1 MKGIRLIFLILT
13 LLACTTCS
21 QDTAI
26 RNPYLPEIGFQ
37 YTLDLNLPQFVLL
50 NTIGNPVYIGA
61 AGVGLRGVFVM
72 NTGFDQFMAFEASC
86 PNHAPNSCSTLK
98 LDGQNATC
106 DCEGYTYSLFT
117 GQLLNR
123 PNDGK
128 QYFDMLYYQTS
139 RSGSAIIIRN

>member
-1 MKGIRLIFLILT
+1 MKGLRLT
-13 LLACTTCS
+13 LFLVTTLVFTTCTR
-21 QDTAI
+21 DTAI

-37 YTLDLNLPQFVLL
+37 YALDLNLPQFVLL

-61 AGVGLRGVFVM
+61 AGVGIRGVFIM
-72 NTGFDQFMAFEASC
+72 NTGFGQFMAFEASC
-86 PNHAPNSCSTLK
+86 PNHAPNSCSTLT

-123 PNDGK
+123 PDEAK

-139 RSGSAIIIRN
+139 RSGSSVIIRN